1 MTNTTRGRGCVRL
14 LRYVPIATQQ
24 LVISTTWGAP
34 VDPAE
39 ADLLVGQ
46 LGSTETSQF
55 DRQEAQGLELF

>member
-1 MTNTTRGRGCVRL
+1 VRL